1 MYSDNSLEGMEEQKT
16 KSHNEI
22 DIIGLLLLL
31 WAKRKRIVINCFI
44 GGVLSIIVAFSI
56 PKQYTSTVVMAPE
69 FSTGTNMSGG
79 LGALASMA
87 GFDLG
92 GLSGGEDALYPELYP
107 QIVSSTPFLCD
118 LMSLNVVTKDGE
130 LCTTLYDYLLKHQK
144 KTWWYKGLT
153 APIRMV
159 KRLMLK
165 EPVDTVVPTN
175 GADMNLSRQQ
185 FLALKSLEK
194 KIIVDVD
201 KGNSVVTLNV
211 TMQDPKIASYVASV
225 VADNLQDYIG
235 RYRSAKA
242 RKDLA
247 YTERLYAEAQEKYYK
262 AQQAYATYA
271 DQHQGVVKM
280 QYQIEQ
286 DRLSNEQDL
295 TFNVYNQI
303 AQQLEMARAKVAEST
318 PVCVVVQPAITPIKA
333 SSPKKIMM
341 GLLYVFLAFF
351 GTAAWLI
358 IEDRIVANNTHS

>member
-1 MYSDNSLEGMEEQKT
+1 MEELNTKKQKET
-16 KSHNEI
+16 
-22 DIIGLLLLL
+22 DIIGLILLL
-31 WAKRKRIVINCFI
+31 WSKRKRIIINCFI
-44 GGVLSIIVAFSI
+44 GGVLAIIVAFSI

-69 FSTGTNMSGG
+69 FSTGSSMSGG

-118 LMSLNVVTKDGE
+118 IMNMQVETKDGS
-130 LCTTLYDYLLKHQK
+130 LKTSMYDYLVNHQRDP
-144 KTWWYKGLT
+144 WWIKMIV
-153 APIRMV
+153 APIKWIKSLV
-159 KRLMLK
+159 GSEKK
-165 EPVDTVVPTN
+165 EDIVPLDATE
-175 GADMNLSRQQ
+175 MSLTRRQ
-185 FLALKSLEK
+185 FLTLKSLDEL
-194 KIIVDVD
+194 ISVNVD
-201 KGNSVVTLNV
+201 KGNFVITLDV
-211 TMQDPKIASYVASV
+211 TMQDPKIASYVATV
-225 VADNLQDYIG
+225 VSENLQEYIG
-235 RYRSAKA
+235 KYRSAKA

-247 YTERLYAEAQEKYYK
+247 YTEKLYTEAQEKYYK

-295 TFNVYNQI
+295 AFNVYNQI

-318 PVCVVVQPAITPIKA
+318 PVCVVMQPAIVPVKA
-333 SSPKKIMM
+333 SSPKKMMM

-351 GTAAWLI
+351 GTAAWY
-358 IEDRIVANNTHS
+358 IVKECLLPAGIKEG

>member
-1 MYSDNSLEGMEEQKT
+1 MEDLSVRNHK
-16 KSHNEI
+16 EI
-22 DIIGLLLLL
+22 DIVGLLLLL
-31 WAKRKRIVINCFI
+31 WGKRKRIIINCFI
-44 GGVLSIIVAFSI
+44 GGVLAIIVAFSI

-69 FSTGTNMSGG
+69 FSTGSSMSGG

-118 LMSLNVVTKDGE
+118 IMNMQVETKDGS
-130 LCTTLYDYLLKHQK
+130 LKTSMYDYLVNHQRDP
-144 KTWWYKGLT
+144 WWIKMIV
-153 APIRMV
+153 APIKWIKSLV
-159 KRLMLK
+159 GSEKK
-165 EPVDTVVPTN
+165 EDIVPLDATE
-175 GADMNLSRQQ
+175 MSLTRRQ
-185 FLALKSLEK
+185 FLTLKSLDEL
-194 KIIVDVD
+194 ISVNVD
-201 KGNSVVTLNV
+201 KGNFVITLDV
-211 TMQDPKIASYVASV
+211 TMQDPKIASYVATV
-225 VADNLQDYIG
+225 VSENLQEYIG
-235 RYRSAKA
+235 KYRSAKA

-247 YTERLYAEAQEKYYK
+247 YTEKLYTEAQEKYYK

-295 TFNVYNQI
+295 AFNVYNQI

-318 PVCVVVQPAITPIKA
+318 PVCVVMQPAVVPVKA
-333 SSPKKIMM
+333 SSPKKMMM

-351 GTAAWLI
+351 GTAAWYIVKEYLI
-358 IEDRIVANNTHS
+358 PERMNENK